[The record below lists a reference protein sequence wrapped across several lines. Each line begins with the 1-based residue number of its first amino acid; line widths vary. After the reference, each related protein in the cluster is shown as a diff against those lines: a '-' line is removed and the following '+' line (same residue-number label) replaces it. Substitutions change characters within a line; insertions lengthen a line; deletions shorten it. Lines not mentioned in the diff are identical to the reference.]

1 MKTFN
6 QIREITGRKPEGQQ
20 VLNKKLGR
28 IQVQV
33 YKERNGFVAYVD
45 GDRLDSYKNKNE
57 AEKAATEFVKQL
69 KGMK

>member
-6 QIREITGRKPEGQQ
+6 QIREITGRNPEGQQ